1 MKKYFLYILILFF
14 SSCEKVITIETDYS
28 DERIVLDASI
38 FKNINENFATA
49 IVKVNKTAPYFG
61 ENNTIIENANVYIK
75 TKNGNIYLNYN
86 NKYKYYTNT
95 IDHISFEEDYEF
107 FDEFEEE
114 NYYSSEKLIK
124 VSGIE
129 SVKFG
134 DRKSL
139 NNDEVELLITFT
151 CLLYTSDAADE

>member
-1 MKKYFLYILILFF
+1 MILFF

-75 TKNGNIYLNYN
+75 TKNRNIVLF
-86 NKYKYYTNT
+86 KNT
-95 IDHISFEEDYEF
+95 LVFLSQAFEA
-107 FDEFEEE
+107 
-114 NYYSSEKLIK
+114 
-124 VSGIE
+124 
-129 SVKFG
+129 
-134 DRKSL
+134 R
-139 NNDEVELLITFT
+139 
-151 CLLYTSDAADE
+151 CLV